1 MILTIT
7 PNTALDHVFILPAL
21 ERNRRNQAEDWVESM
36 GGKGCNVSQIVTSL
50 GEESVATG
58 LAAGDTGRRMDAMLR
73 RLGVTP
79 DFVWTEGDTR
89 INTVLIE
96 RDHQAHTTLT
106 APGLRPDPQALPG
119 LLAWVERW
127 LESASVAVIAGSL
140 PEGWPDATYHRLAE
154 VVRKAQRP
162 LIVDASGKQLEA
174 ALQGPVTAI
183 KPNLQ
188 ELESVSGPLRG
199 RQAIAD
205 AAERLRDRG
214 ARWVL
219 VSLGSEGALLVSERG
234 RWEAPGLRVPVVNPA
249 GAGDGMTACLATGIA
264 RGWDET
270 ETLRWAVAVSAA
282 VVTTRGTAEFYR
294 EDAERLLAQVHVSR
308 V

>member
-1 MILTIT
+1 MILTVT
-7 PNTALDHVFILPAL
+7 PNTALDHVFLLPQM
-21 ERNRRNQAEDWVESM
+21 ERNRRNQAQDWVESM
-36 GGKGCNVSQIVTSL
+36 GGKGCNVSQILTTL

-73 RLGVTP
+73 RHGVTP
-79 DFVWTEGDTR
+79 DFVWTEGETR
-89 INTVLIE
+89 INTVIIE
-96 RDHQAHTTLT
+96 REHGAHSTLC
-106 APGLRPDPQALPG
+106 APGLKPDSQALPG
-119 LLAWVERW
+119 VLAWTERW
-127 LESASVAVIAGSL
+127 LETASGAVIAGSL
-140 PEGWPDATYHRLAE
+140 PEGWPDETYHQLAE
-154 VVRKAQRP
+154 VVRNGGRP
-162 LIVDASGKQLEA
+162 LVIDASGQQLEA
-174 ALQGPVTAI
+174 ALRGPVTAI
-183 KPNLQ
+183 KPNLH
-188 ELESVSGPLRG
+188 ELESVAGPLRG

-205 AAERLRDRG
+205 AAERLRERG
-214 ARWVL
+214 VGWVL

-249 GAGDGMTACLATGIA
+249 GAGDGMTACLALGIA

-294 EDAERLLAQVHVSR
+294 EDAERLLPQVRIAR